1 MTQDTRD
8 IITWV
13 LGTLVT
19 GCILVGL
26 AVRFILMPYL
36 RDVLLA
42 PVQETH
48 KQVTENHHAN
58 KDQPT
63 VLDRIAD
70 VQTDVNTLSRVLE
83 GHMRTS
89 DSWLDHITNELGR
102 YRARLLVL
110 EARRAREQENG
121 S

>member
-1 MTQDTRD
+1 
-8 IITWV
+8 V

-26 AVRFILMPYL
+26 AVRFVLMPYL
-36 RDVLLA
+36 RDQLLA

-58 KDQPT
+58 TQQPT

-70 VQTDVNTLSRVLE
+70 VQTDVNTLTQVLE

-89 DSWLDHITNELGR
+89 DSWLDHITNELSR
-102 YRARLLVL
+102 HKARLLVL
-110 EARRAREQENG
+110 EARRAREQRG
-121 S
+121 TDT